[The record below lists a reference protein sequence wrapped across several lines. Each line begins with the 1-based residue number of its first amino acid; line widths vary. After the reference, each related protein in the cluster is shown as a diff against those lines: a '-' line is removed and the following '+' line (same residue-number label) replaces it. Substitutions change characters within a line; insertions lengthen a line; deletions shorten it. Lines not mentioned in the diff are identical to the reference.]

1 MCGGGGGYTEKEPE
15 SKLALAQQA
24 ANALKRYGQVF
35 VPLENAFIQDSL
47 NSFGKDAYGDVIG
60 QTSTG
65 IAEMYEDKMPSYT
78 GQIFAGGIDPT
89 SGAYAGKTDS
99 IMAAKARS
107 MGEGAANAGIRQT
120 DNAYGGLQNV
130 VKAGQG
136 IQTEAMQGNVSRM
149 NDQLALAGT
158 KAEADFKKNSLA
170 SEVAGTV
177 AGVASGIYANQGDK
191 VV

>member
-24 ANALKRYGQVF
+24 ANALKRYGKVF

-47 NSFGKDAYGDVIG
+47 NSFGEDAYGDVMG

-65 IAEMYEDKMPSYT
+65 IAKMYEDKMPSYT
-78 GQIFAGGIDPT
+78 NQIFAGGIDPT

-120 DNAYGGLQNV
+120 DNAYAGLQNV

-136 IQTEAMQGNVSRM
+136 LQTDTMQGNVSRM
-149 NDQLALAGT
+149 NDQLVLAGT
-158 KAEADFKKNSLA
+158 QAEADFAKNSLA
-170 SEVAGTV
+170 SEIAGTV
-177 AGVASGIYANQGDK
+177 AGVGSGIYANQGNK
-191 VV
+191 V

>member
-1 MCGGGGGYTEKEPE
+1 MCGGGGGYEEKEPE

-24 ANALKRYGQVF
+24 ANALKRYGEVF

-47 NSFGKDAYGDVIG
+47 NSFGDDAYGSVMG
-60 QTSTG
+60 QTSTN
-65 IAEMYEDKMPSYT
+65 IAQMYEDKMPAYT
-78 GQIFAGGIDPT
+78 NQIFAGGIDPT

-107 MGEGAANAGIRQT
+107 MGEGAANAGIRHT
-120 DNAYGGLQNV
+120 DNAYAGLQNV

-136 IQTEAMQGNVSRM
+136 LQTDVMQGNVSRM
-149 NDQLALAGT
+149 NDSLALAGT
-158 KAEADFKKNSLA
+158 QAEADFRKNSLA

-177 AGVASGIYANQGDK
+177 AGVGSGIYANQGNK
-191 VV
+191 V